1 MVPPGAADQLRIQAR
16 GQEWN
21 SSEMR
26 LRGQHLNIK
35 YNYNDPKMISK
46 VHRELVEGGQNGNDV
61 LPPTRRAAAL
71 CSNWRRVRED
81 KVTPKCN
88 NNAADTL

>member
-1 MVPPGAADQLRIQAR
+1 
-16 GQEWN
+16 
-21 SSEMR
+21 
-26 LRGQHLNIK
+26 
-35 YNYNDPKMISK
+35 MISK